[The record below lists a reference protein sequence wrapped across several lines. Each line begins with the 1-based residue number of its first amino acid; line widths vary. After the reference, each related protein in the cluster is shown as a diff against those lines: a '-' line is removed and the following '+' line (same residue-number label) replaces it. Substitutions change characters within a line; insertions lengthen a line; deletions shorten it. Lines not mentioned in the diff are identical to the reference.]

1 MKKKLLLVAILCMSI
16 VVGIPLVSY
25 GKQKEEKSEQW
36 GKVLETIYES
46 ESQNSEKGKYKLALE
61 GQYADC
67 AEDLENIY
75 EAGDDILITDAE
87 VQQAQEYYQ
96 IAGDTEKEAEQK
108 AIDYVEEQ
116 NALYVEAVK
125 NGFDVTDEEVKAYIE
140 ELKESIENSENKD
153 EVMGVINAFD
163 SEEAYWEYEFEVY
176 KKLLP
181 IQKYVKSLEK
191 EYIDKHM
198 DESKNQ
204 DVLESWDNEFEKVKE
219 ELVEEQNYERVKND
233 KDIGKEFVN

>member
-1 MKKKLLLVAILCMSI
+1 M
-16 VVGIPLVSY
+16 
-25 GKQKEEKSEQW
+25 
-36 GKVLETIYES
+36 
-46 ESQNSEKGKYKLALE
+46 
-61 GQYADC
+61 
-67 AEDLENIY
+67 
-75 EAGDDILITDAE
+75 
-87 VQQAQEYYQ
+87 
-96 IAGDTEKEAEQK
+96 
-108 AIDYVEEQ
+108 EEQ

-204 DVLESWDNEFEKVKE
+204 DVLESWDKEFEKVKE